1 MMRAEPI
8 RRASRP
14 DVTPPITPPRALSAN
29 STPVKAG
36 RTWSTRTR
44 KTISTATAMALNR
57 FDVPVHATILRRIGC
72 PTTNFRPSAIS
83 ARRFRRPSAGVV
95 GSSLVLIASSDATD
109 TT

>member
-14 DVTPPITPPRALSAN
+14 DSSPPSTPPRALIAS

-44 KTISTATAMALNR
+44 KTISTATAMAPNR

-72 PTTNFRPSAIS
+72 PSTNFRPSAIS
-83 ARRFRRPSAGVV
+83 ARRLRRPSTGVI
-95 GSSLVLIASSDATD
+95 GSSLVLMPSSDATD
-109 TT
+109 TA